1 VPHFSLVIIGSGSGN
16 SLVPE
21 DGAQGPVALIESGA
35 FGGTCINRGCIPSKI
50 LIQTVQVAA
59 QVRHASEFGIE
70 AKLTGVDWPA
80 IRDRTFTRT
89 DGHSAAGR
97 RGRAESG
104 AVTLIEGRAHNLAF
118 PDDLRSYPHDWVPS
132 AVFTAPQIAT
142 VGARA
147 QDLSHERPYVEA
159 IQEYADVAYGW
170 ALQDSV
176 GFCKLYA
183 DPATG
188 TLLGAHI
195 MGEQA
200 SLLIQP
206 LIQAAATGQRL
217 AHMARGQYWIHPAA
231 RFVQGIGG
239 ALLTPGSLAIIDAVF
254 HPDDRTRAIGAWAGL
269 GAVAGAIGPTVG
281 GYLTDAV
288 SWRAVFLINLPL
300 GVFVVVAAV
309 LHVPETRDPTRAG
322 GLDLRGAALAT
333 LAIAGVCFALIEA
346 SGGLTPAVIAA
357 SAVGLAATAAF
368 VAVERRARHPMLP
381 LELFRSRQFAS
392 ANLLALVT
400 YAALG
405 GVIFLFVAFLQITL
419 GYTALQA
426 GAATLPITLLL
437 LTLSTPSGAIAQ
449 RIGPRIPLTIGAVL
463 TGAGLLLMAQIH
475 PGDRYLPAVLLPLI
489 VFGVGLAALITP
501 ITATVLASVDSRHSG
516 IASAVNNALSRLG
529 QMIAVAALP
538 LAAGLSGSAFE
549 DPARMAAGF
558 PVAMTVAAGASFA
571 AALLAWTTISNDV
584 LSRSGTD
591 TQQVPKELPPSLKR
605 HCPVAGTPLAAS
617 LNTPPSSRPPTALT
631 RP

>member
-1 VPHFSLVIIGSGSGN
+1 
-16 SLVPE
+16 
-21 DGAQGPVALIESGA
+21 
-35 FGGTCINRGCIPSKI
+35 
-50 LIQTVQVAA
+50 
-59 QVRHASEFGIE
+59 VRLA
-70 AKLTGVDWPA
+70 
-80 IRDRTFTRT
+80 
-89 DGHSAAGR
+89 SAAGR
-97 RGRAESG
+97 WVL
-104 AVTLIEGRAHNLAF
+104 AV
-118 PDDLRSYPHDWVPS
+118 
-132 AVFTAPQIAT
+132 AVLGDAMILLEAT
-142 VGARA
+142 V
-147 QDLSHERPYVEA
+147 VN
-159 IQEYADVAYGW
+159 VALPTIGR
-170 ALQDSV
+170 D
-176 GFCKLYA
+176 
-183 DPATG
+183 
-188 TLLGAHI
+188 LGASVAGLQWTLNSYVLTLAALVLVGGSLSDI
-195 MGEQA
+195 YGRRRIFILGVVVFVAA
-200 SLLIQP
+200 SALCGAAPTIGLLI
-206 LIQAAATGQRL
+206 
-217 AHMARGQYWIHPAA
+217 AA

-254 HPDDRTRAIGAWAGL
+254 HPDDRTRAIGAWAGF

-288 SWRAVFLINLPL
+288 SWRAVFLINLPV
-300 GVFVVVAAV
+300 GVFVVIAAV
-309 LHVPETRDPTRAG
+309 VHVPETRDPTSAGG

-357 SAVGLAATAAF
+357 SAVGLGAAAAF
-368 VAVERRARHPMLP
+368 VAVEKRARHPMLP

-437 LTLSTPSGAIAQ
+437 LTLSTPSGVIAQ

-463 TGAGLLLMAQIH
+463 AGAGLLLMAQIH
-475 PGDRYLPAVLLPLI
+475 PGDRYFPAVLPSLV

-558 PVAMTVAAGASFA
+558 PVAMRVAAGASFA

-584 LSRSGTD
+584 LRRSGTD
-591 TQQVPKELPPSLKR
+591 TQQVPEELPPSLKR
-605 HCPVAGTPLAAS
+605 HCPVAGTPLATS
-617 LNTPPSSRPPTALT
+617 LNSPPSSRPPTAKEL
-631 RP
+631 